1 MNRIQEIEARLAAIR
16 TELEA
21 PDANLEALQEEVRSL
36 QAERDQ
42 LRAEAER
49 REELRRSVANGAG
62 SVTETGTPETTTRT
76 DDEVRR
82 STEYVDAFARYMR
95 TGDPRECRAL
105 LTTNVQTGGT
115 VPVPVIVDDII
126 RTAWENDELLQR
138 INRTNFR
145 GNLRVSFELSATEAV
160 VHVEGTEKPDEEEL
174 TLGIVELIPANVKKW
189 IRMSDEAV
197 TMGGEAFVSY
207 VYRELAYRIVRKLSQ
222 LLVADAVAAPAS
234 STATAIGIPVVTGA
248 PSVTILPEAAAHL
261 SDEAGNVCVVMNR
274 LTEVAFIQAHA
285 AGNFA
290 IDPFAGMPRVYTS
303 ALKAYGDATT
313 GETYAI
319 VGDLHAMQ
327 VNYPEGEDV
336 VIKYDDMTEAE
347 YDMVKI
353 VGRQYAA
360 HGITEPGKLVKVAK
374 A

>member
-234 STATAIGIPVVTGA
+234 STAAAIGIPAVTGA

-274 LTEVAFIQAHA
+274 LTEVEFLQAHA

-303 ALKAYGDATT
+303 ALKAYSDAAS

>member
-1 MNRIQEIEARLAAIR
+1 MNRIQEIETRLSEIR

-21 PDANLEALQEEVRSL
+21 PDANLDALQEEVRSL

-42 LRAEAER
+42 LRAEAAR
-49 REELRRSVANGAG
+49 REELRRTVANGSG
-62 SVTETGTPETTTRT
+62 TVTETVTPETTTQT

-234 STATAIGIPVVTGA
+234 STAAAIGIPAVTGA

-274 LTEVAFIQAHA
+274 LTEVEFLQAHA

-303 ALKAYGDATT
+303 ALKAYSDAAS

>member
-160 VHVEGTEKPDEEEL
+160 VHIEGTEKPDEEEL

-234 STATAIGIPVVTGA
+234 STAAAIGIPAVTGA

-274 LTEVAFIQAHA
+274 LTEVAFLQAHA

-303 ALKAYGDATT
+303 ALKAYSDAAS

>member
-1 MNRIQEIEARLAAIR
+1 M
-16 TELEA
+16 
-21 PDANLEALQEEVRSL
+21 
-36 QAERDQ
+36 
-42 LRAEAER
+42 
-49 REELRRSVANGAG
+49 
-62 SVTETGTPETTTRT
+62 
-76 DDEVRR
+76 
-82 STEYVDAFARYMR
+82 
-95 TGDPRECRAL
+95 
-105 LTTNVQTGGT
+105 
-115 VPVPVIVDDII
+115 PVPVIVDDII

-207 VYRELAYRIVRKLSQ
+207 VYRELAYRIVRKLAQ
-222 LLVADAVAAPAS
+222 LLVADVVAAPAA
-234 STATAIGIPVVTGA
+234 STATAIGVPVVTGA
-248 PSVTILPEAAAHL
+248 PSVVILPEAAANL
-261 SDEAGNVCVVMNR
+261 SDEASNVCVVMNR

-303 ALKAYGDATT
+303 ALKAYSDATT

-327 VNYPEGEDV
+327 ANYPEGEDV